1 MTMKT
6 LGELGKYQQRRRLAI
21 GAVVVLL
28 VVALLFVS
36 SQSTGHFHEYIEAFG
51 LSLIVAAII
60 GRMWCT
66 LYIGGRKSAEIVQ
79 SGPYSVT
86 RNPLY
91 VFSSIGAMGIGA
103 QTGSVIIAV
112 AFGVLCYL
120 AFSVVIRTEEK
131 FLKQNFGKPYEAYCA
146 SVPRFFPKLS
156 LFRDD
161 KELIVRPDRLYRTF
175 TDGLVFF
182 VAYPFFEFVEYLQD
196 IHVLPV
202 LLRLY

>member
-1 MTMKT
+1 MKT

-28 VVALLFVS
+28 VVALLFVGS
-36 SQSTGHFHEYIEAFG
+36 RSTGHFHEYIEAFG

-66 LYIGGRKSAEIVQ
+66 LYIGGRKSAEIVR

-91 VFSSIGAMGIGA
+91 VFSTIGAMGIGA
-103 QTGSVIIAV
+103 QTGSLIVALGFGILCYV
-112 AFGVLCYL
+112 AF
-120 AFSVVIRTEEK
+120 SIVIRAEEK
-131 FLKQNFGKPYEAYCA
+131 FLEQNFGEPYRAYCRD
-146 SVPRFFPKLS
+146 VPRFFPKLS
-156 LFRDD
+156 LYNDD
-161 KELIVRPDRLYRTF
+161 ATVTVKPDRLYRTF

-182 VAYPFFEFVEYLQD
+182 VAYPFFEFIEYLQGID
-196 IHVLPV
+196 VLPV

>member
-1 MTMKT
+1 MKT
-6 LGELGKYQQRRRLAI
+6 LGELGKYQRRRRIAI
-21 GAVVVLL
+21 GAVVGLL
-28 VVALLFVS
+28 VVALLFVRS
-36 SQSTGHFHEYIEAFG
+36 RSTGYGHEYTEAFG
-51 LSLIVAAII
+51 LSLIVAAIV

-66 LYIGGRKSAEIVQ
+66 LYIGGRKSAEIVR

-91 VFSSIGAMGIGA
+91 VFSTIGAVGIGA
-103 QTGSVIIAV
+103 QTGSVTV
-112 AFGVLCYL
+112 ALGFGVLCYL
-120 AFSVVIRTEEK
+120 AFSQVIRTEET
-131 FLKQNFGKPYEAYCA
+131 FLAGSFGKPYEAYCVE
-146 SVPRFFPKLS
+146 VPRFFPNFS

-161 KELIVRPDRLYRTF
+161 KELLVRPDRIYRTL

-196 IHVLPV
+196 THVLPV

>member
-1 MTMKT
+1 MKT

-21 GAVVVLL
+21 GAVIVLL

-103 QTGSVIIAV
+103 QTGSIIIAA

-131 FLKQNFGKPYEAYCA
+131 FLKQNFGQPYEAYCA
-146 SVPRFFPKLS
+146 SVPRFFPKFS

-161 KELIVRPDRLYRTF
+161 KELIVRPDRIYRTF

-196 IHVLPV
+196 IHALPV

>member
-36 SQSTGHFHEYIEAFG
+36 SQSIGHFHEYIEAFG

>member
-1 MTMKT
+1 MKT
-6 LGELGKYQQRRRLAI
+6 LGELGKYQQRRRFAI
-21 GAVVVLL
+21 GAVIVLL

-66 LYIGGRKSAEIVQ
+66 LYIGGRKSAEIVR

-103 QTGSVIIAV
+103 QTGSIIIAA

-131 FLKQNFGKPYEAYCA
+131 FLKQNFGQPYEAYCA
-146 SVPRFFPKLS
+146 SVPRFFPKFS

-161 KELIVRPDRLYRTF
+161 KELIVRPDRIYRTF

-196 IHVLPV
+196 SHVLPV
-202 LLRLY
+202 LLRFY

>member
-1 MTMKT
+1 MKT
-6 LGELGKYQQRRRLAI
+6 LAELGKYQQRRRLAI
-21 GAVVVLL
+21 GAVIMLL
-28 VVALLFVS
+28 VVALLFVGS
-36 SQSTGHFHEYIEAFG
+36 RSNGHFHEYIEAFG

-103 QTGSVIIAV
+103 QTGSLIIAIT
-112 AFGVLCYL
+112 FGVLCYL
-120 AFSVVIRTEEK
+120 AFSLVIRTEEE
-131 FLKQNFGKPYEAYCA
+131 FLRQNFGKPYEAYCA
-146 SVPRFFPKLS
+146 RVPRFFPRFS

-161 KELIVRPDRLYRTF
+161 KDLIVRPDRLYRTF

-196 IHVLPV
+196 IHTLPV

>member
-1 MTMKT
+1 MKT

-28 VVALLFVS
+28 VVALLFVG

-103 QTGSVIIAV
+103 QTGSLIIAIT
-112 AFGVLCYL
+112 FGVLCYL

-131 FLKQNFGKPYEAYCA
+131 FLKQNFGKRYEAYCA
-146 SVPRFFPKLS
+146 SVPRFFPKPS

-196 IHVLPV
+196 TQVLPV
-202 LLRLY
+202 LLHLY

>member
-1 MTMKT
+1 MKT

-28 VVALLFVS
+28 VVALLFVGS
-36 SQSTGHFHEYIEAFG
+36 RSTGHFHEYIEAFG

-66 LYIGGRKSAEIVQ
+66 LYIGGRKSAEIVR

-91 VFSSIGAMGIGA
+91 VFSTLGAMGIGA
-103 QTGSVIIAV
+103 QTGSLIVAVGFGILCYV
-112 AFGVLCYL
+112 AF
-120 AFSVVIRTEEK
+120 SIVIRTEER
-131 FLKQNFGKPYEAYCA
+131 FLEQNFGEPYRAYCRD
-146 SVPRFFPKLS
+146 VPRFFPKLS
-156 LFRDD
+156 LYNDD
-161 KELIVRPDRLYRTF
+161 ATVTVKPDRLYRTF

-182 VAYPFFEFVEYLQD
+182 VAYPFFEFIEYLQD
-196 IHVLPV
+196 IHALPV

>member
-1 MTMKT
+1 MKT

-21 GAVVVLL
+21 GAVIVLL
-28 VVALLFVS
+28 VVALLFVR

-66 LYIGGRKSAEIVQ
+66 LYIGGRKSAEIVR

-103 QTGSVIIAV
+103 QTGSIIIAA

-131 FLKQNFGKPYEAYCA
+131 FLKQNFGQPYEAYCA
-146 SVPRFFPKLS
+146 SVPRFFPKFS

-161 KELIVRPDRLYRTF
+161 KELIVRPDRIYRTF

-196 IHVLPV
+196 SHVLPV

>member
-1 MTMKT
+1 MKT

-28 VVALLFVS
+28 VVALLFVGS
-36 SQSTGHFHEYIEAFG
+36 RSTGHFHEYIEAFG

-66 LYIGGRKSAEIVQ
+66 LYIGGRKSAEIVR

-91 VFSSIGAMGIGA
+91 VFSTIGAMGIGA
-103 QTGSVIIAV
+103 QTGSLIVALGFGILCYV
-112 AFGVLCYL
+112 AF
-120 AFSVVIRTEEK
+120 SIVIRAEEK
-131 FLKQNFGKPYEAYCA
+131 FLEQNFGEPYRAYCRD
-146 SVPRFFPKLS
+146 VPRFFPKLS
-156 LFRDD
+156 LYNEDATVTV
-161 KELIVRPDRLYRTF
+161 KPDRLYRTF

-182 VAYPFFEFVEYLQD
+182 VAYPFFEFIEYLQGID
-196 IHVLPV
+196 VLPV